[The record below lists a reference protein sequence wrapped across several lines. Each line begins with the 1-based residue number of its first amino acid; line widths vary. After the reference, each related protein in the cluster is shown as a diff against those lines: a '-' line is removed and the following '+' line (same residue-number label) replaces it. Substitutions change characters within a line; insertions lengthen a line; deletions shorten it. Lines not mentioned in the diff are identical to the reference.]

1 MHHLTATTILGGTI
15 AEVNVLGQTLATQI
29 GSAVLTRDASEKR
42 MLVVGMGLDKGMSGR
57 EAFGEIVGLVL
68 SIL

>member
-68 SIL
+68 SVL

>member
-1 MHHLTATTILGGTI
+1 MHHLTATTILGGTT

-68 SIL
+68 SVL